1 MRTTALLTAALL
13 TAACSAPAAR
23 RPDAGAPATPQ
34 SNVNATA
41 RADMRDTQGRALG
54 TVTLTQTPHG
64 VLVQGD
70 LSNLPPGTRAIHFH
84 EVGRCDSP
92 FTSAGGH
99 YNPTQ
104 RVHGFKSAGG
114 YHAGDLPNI
123 GIGANGTGRVDHLS
137 REVTLGTAPGTL
149 FDVDGTSLVIHAGPD
164 DYATDPAGGSG
175 ARIACGVIAR

>member
-1 MRTTALLTAALL
+1 MRTTAILTTALL
-13 TAACSAPAAR
+13 AACGGPASRGPAA
-23 RPDAGAPATPQ
+23 GTTATPQ
-34 SNVNATA
+34 SAVNATA
-41 RADMRDTQGRALG
+41 RADLRDTDGKALG
-54 TVTLTQTPHG
+54 TITLTQTPHG
-64 VLVQGD
+64 VLLQGD

-84 EVGRCDSP
+84 ETGRCDSP
-92 FTSAGGH
+92 FTNAGGH

-137 REVTLGTAPGTL
+137 RDVTLGTGPGSL
-149 FDVDGTSLVIHAGPD
+149 FDGDGTSIVVHGGPD

-175 ARIACGVIAR
+175 ARIACGVVAR